1 MVQSIYI
8 LLNPSKLCN
17 IDCNAIQSVCIVSML
32 YHNILVLYNIVYLH
46 SIKPIKIYITLIVM
60 IYSMYI
66 QSIETLVIYIDFI
79 LYSFKVNIHFYTIYI
94 LSIYSI
100 QLSIYF
106 NTIQIIY
113 YKTEVNINLY
123 TKRLSLY
130 SIEDSLYSI
139 NIDINLYTISKIYIY
154 IQCMVQQTIQYY
166 IVDYIVYSI
175 KVHTNQEIDENILR
189 VYRQANL

>member
-1 MVQSIYI
+1 MIQSIYI

-17 IDCNAIQSVCIVSML
+17 IDCNTIQSVCIVSML

-106 NTIQIIY
+106 NTIQILY